1 MPMISKA
8 FDDTH
13 LSIQD
18 IDLLVC
24 DKGPGSFTGIR
35 IGIATVKA
43 FHDSLDIPCVGISS
57 LEALAYSIKK
67 EGLIFS
73 IIDCKNDNCYF
84 ALYEYKNSKYNELIP
99 PTAESVLNAINLCN
113 NFLNENTFVSVVGD
127 GVFSY
132 KDLINDNLKANLEF
146 SKNNDLDSYCLALAG
161 LAKYENIKSENIL
174 PLYLKKPQAQRIL
187 EEKLINL
194 QLNDMTLDD
203 LFSISDNLQN
213 DFDDFWNFS
222 TLKDELCANNS
233 KYIVA
238 KLDSQIV
245 GFAGFKVL
253 VEEADIMNI
262 VVRKD
267 FRYQGVG
274 SLLLENLL
282 ALCKNMNISSVSLEV
297 MEENYPAIHLYSKFG
312 FVPCGVR
319 KNYYK
324 DKNAI
329 IMKKRK
335 S

>member
-161 LAKYENIKSENIL
+161 
-174 PLYLKKPQAQRIL
+174 
-187 EEKLINL
+187 
-194 QLNDMTLDD
+194 
-203 LFSISDNLQN
+203 
-213 DFDDFWNFS
+213 
-222 TLKDELCANNS
+222 
-233 KYIVA
+233 
-238 KLDSQIV
+238 
-245 GFAGFKVL
+245 
-253 VEEADIMNI
+253 
-262 VVRKD
+262 
-267 FRYQGVG
+267 
-274 SLLLENLL
+274 
-282 ALCKNMNISSVSLEV
+282 
-297 MEENYPAIHLYSKFG
+297 
-312 FVPCGVR
+312 
-319 KNYYK
+319 
-324 DKNAI
+324 
-329 IMKKRK
+329 
-335 S
+335 